1 MTIRAIPNRALS
13 NRALSS
19 RALSNRALSNR
30 AMSNRAAFVLF
41 VSLVVSFIAG
51 SAAPT
56 PLYSVYQA
64 AWGLSPVTVTVVFGV
79 YAVAVLGTLLVAGSL
94 SDHIGRRPV
103 LIVAT
108 AMQVAAMAMFAS
120 ANGLG
125 MLLAARVVQG
135 IATGGASAAVGAAM
149 IDVDRTRGTVANAV
163 APMIGTATGA
173 LLGGLLVEYAVA
185 PTLLVYLLVGG
196 VLVAQLGMLLFVP
209 ETVVRRPGSHA
220 ARRAAALA
228 SLRPHFT
235 LPHEVRG
242 PLLVAAPALVAAW
255 ALPGFYGSLGPAL
268 VRRLL
273 GTQSLAVGGA
283 ALGVLAA
290 SAAVV
295 ILATRAHEPR
305 RLMRAGTA
313 ALVVGVGLTIA
324 AMSSGSPATFFTGA
338 AIAGG
343 GFGAAFQGAIRSVL
357 PLAAPEER
365 AGVLSIMYVIAYLS
379 FGAPAVAAGLRVVH
393 GGGLVTTAREYGFGV
408 ISLAIGAFAGS
419 FMRMSRRLAIASP
432 R

>member
-1 MTIRAIPNRALS
+1 
-13 NRALSS
+13 
-19 RALSNRALSNR
+19 
-30 AMSNRAAFVLF
+30 MSNRAAFVLF

-64 AWGLSPVTVTVVFGV
+64 AWGFSPATLTVVFGV

-120 ANGLG
+120 ADGLG

-185 PTLLVYLLVGG
+185 PTLLVYVLVGG
-196 VLVAQLGMLLFVP
+196 VLVAQLGLLLFVR
-209 ETVVRRPGSHA
+209 ETVASRVGALATPAVRA

-235 LPHEVRG
+235 LPRDVRG
-242 PLLVAAPALVAAW
+242 PLLVAAPALIAAW

-273 GTQSLAVGGA
+273 GTQSLAAGGA

-290 SAAVV
+290 SAAAV
-295 ILATRAHEPR
+295 ILVTRAHEPR

-313 ALVVGVGLTIA
+313 ALAAGVGLTIV
-324 AMSSGSPATFFTGA
+324 AMSSGSATTFFAGA
-338 AIAGG
+338 ALAGG

-393 GGGLVTTAREYGFGV
+393 GGGLVPTAREYGLGV

-419 FMRMSRRLAIASP
+419 FMRVSRRLATAMP

>member
-1 MTIRAIPNRALS
+1 M
-13 NRALSS
+13 SS
-19 RALSNRALSNR
+19 
-30 AMSNRAAFVLF
+30 RAAFVLF

-64 AWGLSPVTVTVVFGV
+64 AWGFSPVTVTVVFAV

-108 AMQVAAMAMFAS
+108 AMQIVAMAMFAR
-120 ANGLG
+120 AEGVG
-125 MLLAARVVQG
+125 MLLAARIVQG
-135 IATGGASAAVGAAM
+135 VATGGASAAVGAAM

-163 APMIGTATGA
+163 APMIGTAVGA

-196 VLVAQLGMLLFVP
+196 VLVVQLALLAFAP
-209 ETVVRRPGSHA
+209 ETAVRRPG
-220 ARRAAALA
+220 ALA
-228 SLRPHFT
+228 SLPAVLASLPAVLAWLRPRFT
-235 LPHEVRG
+235 LPRDVRG
-242 PLLVAAPALVAAW
+242 PLLLAAPALVAAW

-273 GTQSLAVGGA
+273 GSPSLAVGGA

-295 ILATRAHEPR
+295 ILVTHAREPR
-305 RLMRAGTA
+305 RLMRAGTS
-313 ALVVGVGLTIA
+313 ALAIGVSLTIA
-324 AMSSGSPATFFTGA
+324 AMSSGSATTFFAGA

-343 GFGAAFQGAIRSVL
+343 GFGATFQGAIRSVL
-357 PLAAPEER
+357 PLAAAEER
-365 AGVLSIMYVIAYLS
+365 AGVLSIIYVIAYLS

-393 GGGLVTTAREYGFGV
+393 GGGLVATAREYGFAV

-419 FMRMSRRLAIASP
+419 FMRVSRRLAIAVP